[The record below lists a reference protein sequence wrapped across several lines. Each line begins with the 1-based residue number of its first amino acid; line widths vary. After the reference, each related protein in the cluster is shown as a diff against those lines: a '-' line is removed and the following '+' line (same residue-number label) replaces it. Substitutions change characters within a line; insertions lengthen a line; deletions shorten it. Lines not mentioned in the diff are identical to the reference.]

1 MGREDLLSH
10 RKGITRDEAV
20 EIIKSHIEKIM
31 KLLDKKGADYGA
43 EENYIQNFIQVAQLK
58 TILGFPE
65 TPYSIWL
72 THVLT
77 KLQRLSN
84 LIKKAK
90 EPHNE
95 ALSDSA
101 DDLTG
106 YSLLLLVILEAMD
119 RELQEMEQT
128 KS

>member
-1 MGREDLLSH
+1 VGGENLLPH
-10 RKGITRDEAV
+10 WQGITRDEAV
-20 EIIKSHIEKIM
+20 KIIKMHIEKIM
-31 KLLDKKGADYGA
+31 NLLDKKGADYGD

-84 LIKKAK
+84 LIKKARK
-90 EPHNE
+90 PRNE
-95 ALSDSA
+95 AMTDSA

-119 RELQEMEQT
+119 RELQKME
-128 KS
+128 